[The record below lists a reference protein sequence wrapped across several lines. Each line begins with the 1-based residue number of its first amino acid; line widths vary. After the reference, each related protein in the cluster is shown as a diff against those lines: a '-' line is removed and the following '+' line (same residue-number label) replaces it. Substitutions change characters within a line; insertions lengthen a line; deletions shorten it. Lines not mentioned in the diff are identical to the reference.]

1 MVILSY
7 GSSTW
12 TDFINAYNSNA
23 VVYCKA
29 SSNSNPA
36 SGAQTRM
43 AFMAYVNS
51 ATPTNV
57 EFQYYR
63 SVSSHSDSQQ
73 GDQVFIYKLDKTA
86 GWSVTTRNSFTK
98 IVAGAGLSSS
108 YSSQTL
114 TLTNDVIPAT
124 ANPLMDGTAA
134 VGSSAKYAKEDHVHP
149 TDTSRQATLVSG
161 TNIKTINNESLLGS
175 GDISIAGD
183 VHVGPNAPTDPK
195 IKIWLDTDEQG
206 MSGVSSVNGA
216 TGTVILDADDV
227 GAMSEM
233 ILLWENASPSSSF
246 AAQTV
251 ALNLSNYEAV
261 AVVMTTD
268 ATDDFPYLT
277 TFCKIGENGLGQYYV
292 YWGGTIYTKTRS
304 YLVTNAG
311 ITFRNNNENGSASN
325 TWNVP
330 ARIYGIKHV
339 KGATT

>member
-1 MVILSY
+1 MKIWKRLL
-7 GSSTW
+7 
-12 TDFINAYNSNA
+12 
-23 VVYCKA
+23 
-29 SSNSNPA
+29 
-36 SGAQTRM
+36 QT
-43 AFMAYVNS
+43 
-51 ATPTNV
+51 TC
-57 EFQYYR
+57 
-63 SVSSHSDSQQ
+63 
-73 GDQVFIYKLDKTA
+73 
-86 GWSVTTRNSFTK
+86 
-98 IVAGAGLSSS
+98 VAA
-108 YSSQTL
+108 
-114 TLTNDVIPAT
+114 
-124 ANPLMDGTAA
+124 
-134 VGSSAKYAKEDHVHP
+134 
-149 TDTSRQATLVSG
+149 
-161 TNIKTINNESLLGS
+161 LLGVTAMTVTAS
-175 GDISIAGD
+175 AAK
-183 VHVGPNAPTDPK
+183 APVAQAPEK
-195 IKIWLDTDEQG
+195 IP
-206 MSGVSSVNGA
+206 
-216 TGTVILDADDV
+216 VILDADDV